1 MCINSDFEAFLEDVE
16 TCFPDPNKSSVSC
29 NTKFEACSYGHQI
42 ICSDERYTKS
52 LSFAQVQTQFSF
64 YFRKLPRR
72 GIKTKEFFRKN
83 CPMIMPDPNKDALF
97 RFPSAVLQNYFST
110 VTRIGYFRTKTG
122 SVARNHFLTLPSSKY
137 FVYVLNANPQQLLR
151 LIYLLF
157 RGN

>member
-1 MCINSDFEAFLEDVE
+1 MNGAFKVKENKFQFALIDFEAFLEDVE

-72 GIKTKEFFRKN
+72 GIKTKEFFLGK
-83 CPMIMPDPNKDALF
+83 
-97 RFPSAVLQNYFST
+97 T
-110 VTRIGYFRTKTG
+110 V
-122 SVARNHFLTLPSSKY
+122 
-137 FVYVLNANPQQLLR
+137 Q
-151 LIYLLF
+151 
-157 RGN
+157 

>member
-1 MCINSDFEAFLEDVE
+1 M
-16 TCFPDPNKSSVSC
+16 SVSC

-83 CPMIMPDPNKDALF
+83 SPMIMPDPNKDALF
-97 RFPSAVLQNYFST
+97 RFLSAVLQNYFST

-122 SVARNHFLTLPSSKY
+122 SVAKNHFLTLPSSKY

-151 LIYLLF
+151 LIYLLL

>member
-1 MCINSDFEAFLEDVE
+1 ME
-16 TCFPDPNKSSVSC
+16 
-29 NTKFEACSYGHQI
+29 HQI

-52 LSFAQVQTQFSF
+52 LSFAQEQTQFCF
-64 YFRKLPRR
+64 FRKLPRR
-72 GIKTKEFFRKN
+72 GIKTKEIFRKN

-97 RFPSAVLQNYFST
+97 RFLSAVLQNYFST
-110 VTRIGYFRTKTG
+110 LTRIGYVRTKMG
-122 SVARNHFLTLPSSKY
+122 SVANNHFLTLPSSKY